1 MSEILRSIN
10 PTMAN
15 LLLPAAPAAVRPLR
29 QRREPAPYVDEEEE
43 RTLAGSLRDKSLTT
57 IGAVGNLLDLPGSMV
72 RDVGSSIA
80 QGKFVNPFDQLLSP
94 FSADNRTT
102 GKELL
107 RQTGIV
113 DDADTWGNAIAGF
126 GAEVAM
132 DPLTYMTFGGSA
144 LGKSGQLASKAGLLD
159 ELGSV
164 AARKAGKQIGQVGSR
179 EARLTT
185 TLADVAQYGTER
197 SAAKAKQILKD
208 SPDLADEAFG
218 GLAGFGLPFMQPM
231 AIAGQGAK
239 SQAVARGLDTAG
251 RTVRYGKIPGTEF
264 QPVNS
269 LLNLFDAPAM
279 GTKSPMWQAIARHKS
294 RQKDVKSADVLMDTN
309 RWATELEQAGLVGQD
324 AADMLR
330 DGLEGVVPIDS
341 LPDAMQPIARQMRA
355 QSAEM
360 PARGRVDG
368 VQITE
373 LTDDEIDYAARFLV
387 ATRGIHGKR
396 SKAVFTADDPS
407 NQGRKDFMRNVPG
420 GTNKL
425 KRELFLDDAIN
436 AAVDNGSDVDTIRKM
451 MEAKANGWLPDTFK
465 EFNPKAEGAVDGWV
479 VKEGRYQ
486 KIAEWFGG
494 LSKETREAGVFGN
507 HPILDHTA
515 RRMAFEDSIN
525 ATETVAMALS
535 QPKILLPPSAAANAA
550 ADGSMTVGE
559 VLAKLKMD
567 LGDVNGGL
575 GRKIMKSKGMAPDD
589 DSIKVLRDMRL
600 SKENAE
606 ELMSIHRTI
615 SGPDAIN
622 DLIGMMDSVVN
633 YSKGMWTSVWPAF
646 HVRNRISG
654 AFQNMALG
662 IWSKEG
668 DTWADQL
675 LKGKVIKGAAKEPW
689 VRAVWERE
697 QAELARINAL
707 TPPGGAAPGPGQ
719 PPVPGQ
725 TPPVTPPGPGAG
737 GATSGSNPM
746 LMDDGLSATPIDR
759 TPPPV
764 AGDVTA
770 SGEDL
775 PSTGVV
781 SDPGRQQ
788 RNYNSLK
795 TAYPDS
801 DAEISP
807 QGRIFSPTVRNLL
820 QRKQAGEAIS
830 QETIDAAV
838 NKNLPWE
845 KSIPIPSKESLP
857 NIDTI
862 KDAVGPAKAP
872 FVGTASAIPAGQKI
886 TVRQDVPS
894 MTNKGV
900 GVVTVQSNLGKH
912 YESILRF
919 DNPDMRPKKGAENS
933 ALKIGAG
940 GDKGP
945 TIAITGK
952 MGADQ
957 SIPVNL
963 DQWTQVGFNPDRHSY
978 YYDRQTGAP
987 VTGGDEAIQI
997 GNTVFVR
1004 NAQRADDYEPLY
1016 MARGEGAASAS
1027 AKTGGV
1033 TTAANPADVW
1043 HPATF
1048 AARSKQHERFNST
1061 LERLS
1066 TEGVLEPQDAD
1077 ILRLAFSGASEDG
1090 MRIMNMPHIKGVDS
1104 IKGGQAA
1111 GQWRWQVNDKTG
1123 LMEFDIDIARNLP
1136 ATQSSVGVL
1145 LHELGHMAQQVLKN
1159 QTDIYG
1165 GEMGQLISRVQKSGR
1180 LDQNLKSLH
1189 GDKLGEYLAR
1199 TYDEQF
1205 PQLFADSIMRRK
1217 VPQGAVGKIMKD
1229 IRNWVVQFLEKLK
1242 LAKPLPAPTQK
1253 RIDEIIDELL
1263 GFDGTKAK
1271 ATAGPL
1277 RGNKGTSGAA
1287 NVVAGTPP
1295 GQAAPPVPPTGA
1307 PGPPAPSGPPVLTD
1321 EEATRIIGRMA
1332 ASQGV
1337 VGKFEGNATSIIG
1350 QPTGQSG
1357 DLMDT
1362 LSGIPRPG
1370 NQQISAGR
1378 VARKAV
1384 GMEPGTS
1391 LNPIDVRGVGGREE
1405 SGFGIAAAGEE
1416 IGNYIEG
1423 MNRLGPWITMM
1434 KRGYDPAEAS
1444 KKAGAAQVLY
1454 GNKNY
1459 TPFEQQVMARLFP
1472 FYKFSRGSMPVV
1484 ARNLME
1490 KPGGMY
1496 GTIIKGNNRAQGDGE
1511 LAPDYVRDTANIP
1524 VDRNNP
1530 ILSAIA
1536 GTPPEGTDRYITGF
1550 GLMHEDLMGFGPS
1563 VRGAGLE
1570 ALSRMNPFIK
1580 GPLEWSTGQTFF
1592 QRGPEGGRDL
1602 DKLDPTIGRLV
1613 ANVMGQT
1620 EPDDSKKFPLWME
1633 QIVANSPIARATTTA
1648 RSLTD
1653 PRKRS
1658 ETVPGMPGAASLLN
1672 TLTGFRVSDVSPAS
1686 KDAILR
1692 EMLNS
1697 EMQDAGASVFERVYF
1712 SKEELDK
1719 MSPAARENAIK
1730 LQGLA
1735 NVLAQ
1740 RSKERKAQR
1749 QAEEAK
1755 KGK

>member
-10 PTMAN
+10 PAMAN

-43 RTLAGSLRDKSLTT
+43 RTIAGSMRDKSLSM

-72 RDVGSSIA
+72 RDVGSSIV

-94 FSADNRTT
+94 FSGDNRTT

-107 RQTGIV
+107 QQTGII

-126 GAEVAM
+126 GAEVAA
-132 DPLTYMTFGGSA
+132 DPLTYMTFGASA
-144 LGKSGQLASKAGLLD
+144 LGKAGKVASKAGMMD
-159 ELGSV
+159 DLGMV
-164 AARKAGKQIGQVGSR
+164 AARKAGKEIGQVGPR

-185 TLADVAQYGTER
+185 TLGDIAQYGTER
-197 SAAKAKQILKD
+197 SAAKAKQVLED
-208 SPDLADEAFG
+208 SPELANEVLG

-231 AIAGQGAK
+231 AVAGQGAK

-251 RTVRYGKIPGTEF
+251 RAVRYGKIPGTEF

-279 GTKSPMWQAIARHKS
+279 GAKSPMFQAIARHKS

-330 DGLEGVVPIDS
+330 DGLEGVVPISS
-341 LPDAMQPIARQMRA
+341 LPDAMQPIVRQMRA

-360 PARGRVDG
+360 PNRGRLEG
-368 VQITE
+368 AQITE

-407 NQGRKDFMRNVPG
+407 NQGRKDFIRNAPG

-436 AAVDNGSDVDTIRKM
+436 AAVDSGVDVDTIRKM

-479 VKEGRYQ
+479 IKEGRYE

-525 ATETVAMALS
+525 ATETVALALS

-606 ELMSIHRTI
+606 ELLSIHKTI

-622 DLIGMMDSVVN
+622 DLISMMDSVVN

-675 LKGKVIKGAAKEPW
+675 LKGKVIEGATKEPW

-697 QAELARINAL
+697 QAELARVNAA
-707 TPPGGAAPGPGQ
+707 TPP
-719 PPVPGQ
+719 
-725 TPPVTPPGPGAG
+725 
-737 GATSGSNPM
+737 
-746 LMDDGLSATPIDR
+746 
-759 TPPPV
+759 
-764 AGDVTA
+764 
-770 SGEDL
+770 L
-775 PSTGVV
+775 P
-781 SDPGRQQ
+781 Q
-788 RNYNSLK
+788 
-795 TAYPDS
+795 
-801 DAEISP
+801 
-807 QGRIFSPTVRNLL
+807 
-820 QRKQAGEAIS
+820 
-830 QETIDAAV
+830 
-838 NKNLPWE
+838 
-845 KSIPIPSKESLP
+845 
-857 NIDTI
+857 
-862 KDAVGPAKAP
+862 
-872 FVGTASAIPAGQKI
+872 
-886 TVRQDVPS
+886 
-894 MTNKGV
+894 
-900 GVVTVQSNLGKH
+900 
-912 YESILRF
+912 
-919 DNPDMRPKKGAENS
+919 
-933 ALKIGAG
+933 
-940 GDKGP
+940 
-945 TIAITGK
+945 
-952 MGADQ
+952 
-957 SIPVNL
+957 
-963 DQWTQVGFNPDRHSY
+963 
-978 YYDRQTGAP
+978 
-987 VTGGDEAIQI
+987 
-997 GNTVFVR
+997 
-1004 NAQRADDYEPLY
+1004 
-1016 MARGEGAASAS
+1016 
-1027 AKTGGV
+1027 
-1033 TTAANPADVW
+1033 
-1043 HPATF
+1043 
-1048 AARSKQHERFNST
+1048 
-1061 LERLS
+1061 
-1066 TEGVLEPQDAD
+1066 
-1077 ILRLAFSGASEDG
+1077 
-1090 MRIMNMPHIKGVDS
+1090 
-1104 IKGGQAA
+1104 
-1111 GQWRWQVNDKTG
+1111 
-1123 LMEFDIDIARNLP
+1123 
-1136 ATQSSVGVL
+1136 
-1145 LHELGHMAQQVLKN
+1145 
-1159 QTDIYG
+1159 
-1165 GEMGQLISRVQKSGR
+1165 
-1180 LDQNLKSLH
+1180 
-1189 GDKLGEYLAR
+1189 
-1199 TYDEQF
+1199 
-1205 PQLFADSIMRRK
+1205 
-1217 VPQGAVGKIMKD
+1217 
-1229 IRNWVVQFLEKLK
+1229 
-1242 LAKPLPAPTQK
+1242 
-1253 RIDEIIDELL
+1253 
-1263 GFDGTKAK
+1263 
-1271 ATAGPL
+1271 
-1277 RGNKGTSGAA
+1277 
-1287 NVVAGTPP
+1287 
-1295 GQAAPPVPPTGA
+1295 
-1307 PGPPAPSGPPVLTD
+1307 LTD

-1337 VGKFEGNATSIIG
+1337 VGKFEGNATSIVG

-1378 VARKAV
+1378 VARKAA
-1384 GMEPGTS
+1384 GREPGTS
-1391 LNPIDVRGVGGREE
+1391 LNPFDVRGVGGREE

-1423 MNRLGPWITMM
+1423 MNRLGPFITMM

-1444 KKAGAAQVLY
+1444 KKVGAAQVLY

-1459 TPFEQQVMARLFP
+1459 TPFEQQVMTRLFP
-1472 FYKFSRGSMPVV
+1472 FYKFCVPTDHEILTQNGWKLQRDLSIGELVLAFDAETEALRWEPVQNIHVFPHKGTIQVYRQKRKGRVTEFKFTEDHRWPVSSRKRSRAKEHCGVAVALKTYNRTIKRAYELTDEDRLYRTGNFQGEESVLGERHAALLGWIVTDGYMRHKVVKGRRYPEAVIYQSPKKFLKEVIELTGSKPRAPHPDTGVVCLNVKIEDLRVIVAALEQNGGLVGVATRLSRSAAESMRAAMMQAEGTIQPSGQEIFYQYAHNDVLDAFQILCMMTGRSANLCQQGCTVARKKYYTHIPSHSTTEEFDGDVWCPETPSGTWVMRHNGSVVITGNSRGSMPVI

-1496 GTIIKGNNRAQGDGE
+1496 GTIIKGNNRAQSDGE

-1524 VDRNNP
+1524 IDRNNP

-1536 GTPPEGTDRYITGF
+1536 GTPPEGTDRYLTGL
-1550 GLMHEDLMGFGPS
+1550 GLMHEDLLGFGPS

-1570 ALSRMNPFIK
+1570 AMSRMNPFVK
-1580 GPLEWSTGQTFF
+1580 GPIEWATGQTFF

-1602 DKLDPTIGRLV
+1602 DKLDPTVGRFV

-1620 EPDDSKKFPLWME
+1620 GPDDSKKFPLWME
-1633 QIVANSPIARATTTA
+1633 QIVANSPIARLTTTA

-1697 EMQDAGASVFERVYF
+1697 EMQDAGATVFERVYF
-1712 SKEELDK
+1712 SKEELAK
-1719 MSPAARENAIK
+1719 MSPEARENAIK

-1735 NVLAQ
+1735 NVLAK
-1740 RSKERKAQR
+1740 RSKERKAER
-1749 QAEEAK
+1749 EAAAANK
-1755 KGK
+1755 